1 METIHVKFDELT
13 EQIALAH
20 IVQVLVV
27 SASTPSST
35 TIDQDAPSTKP
46 SSEESSSGDVSSA
59 ESTQVIQPHNHLR
72 KWSKD
77 HVSPKLNRSL
87 QPAKGDSQL
96 I

>member
-1 METIHVKFDELT
+1 METIHVKVDELT
-13 EQIALAH
+13 KQMALANIEH
-20 IVQVLVV
+20 
-27 SASTPSST
+27 
-35 TIDQDAPSTKP
+35 

-59 ESTQVIQPHNHLR
+59 ESTQVIQPHNHLG

-96 I
+96 V